1 MWIRNYKN
9 LGFVWLVLFAV
20 GFSLAGTNLTTAQS
34 VDPENQLK
42 LKRNAKPP
50 AASKK
55 QVVTLD
61 QLFSKLKKERRRQIA
76 KKISKRIWARWYKS
90 GSASIDLL
98 TGWARKA
105 MAEKKY
111 AVALDLLDQITT
123 LKPGYAEGWNQRAT
137 LHYFMQNYGKSLHD
151 VERVLALE
159 PRHFGA
165 LSGMGLIFQAFDEKE
180 KALAAWYRVLEVYPA
195 MKSAQKA
202 VIHLEDE
209 IAAKKI

>member
-1 MWIRNYKN
+1 MQVLLLA
-9 LGFVWLVLFAV
+9 LGL
-20 GFSLAGTNLTTAQS
+20 SLAGVNGALAQN
-34 VDPENQLK
+34 VDPENQPK
-42 LKRNAKPP
+42 FDKNAKPP
-50 AASKK
+50 SAKKK
-55 QVVTLD
+55 QAENLD
-61 QLFSKLKKERRRQIA
+61 QLFSKLKKERRPQIA
-76 KKISKRIWARWYKS
+76 KKLSQRIWAKWNKS
-90 GSASIDLL
+90 DSASIDLL

-111 AVALDLLDQITT
+111 AVALDLLDQVTT
-123 LKPGYAEGWNQRAT
+123 LKPDFAEGWNQRAT
-137 LHYFMQNYGKSLHD
+137 LHYFMQNYGKSLRD

-165 LSGMGLIFQAFDEKE
+165 LSGMGLIFQAFDEKD